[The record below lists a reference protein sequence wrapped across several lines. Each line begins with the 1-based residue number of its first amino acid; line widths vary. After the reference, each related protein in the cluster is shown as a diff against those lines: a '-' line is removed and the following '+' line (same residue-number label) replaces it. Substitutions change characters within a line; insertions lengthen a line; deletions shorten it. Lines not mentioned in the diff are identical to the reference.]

1 MGDEGRTPMGS
12 EPSTGELMGR
22 VTAEEINS
30 LPEHLR
36 RYVRDLET
44 ICDPAGMVQEIAGL
58 KMQVAELAARY
69 ERGKAEGVRE
79 ERIQRLEATAGLARY
94 WRNAAA
100 RWLVLAI
107 QTGQA
112 SATIGEAEDDRK
124 AANMHRQ
131 AAEEELAAIR
141 ARGGDGNGGA

>member
-1 MGDEGRTPMGS
+1 MAS

-69 ERGKAEGVRE
+69 ERGKAEGVRD
-79 ERIQRLEATAGLARY
+79 EREACAVVVDALATRLATTVHECAHELGLAC
-94 WRNAAA
+94 A
-100 RWLVLAI
+100 VCD
-107 QTGQA
+107 A
-112 SATIGEAEDDRK
+112 SREAHATVSA
-124 AANMHRQ
+124 
-131 AAEEELAAIR
+131 LR
-141 ARGGDGNGGA
+141 ARGAAQPPVQAEGKGGA

>member
-1 MGDEGRTPMGS
+1 MGS

-79 ERIQRLEATAGLARY
+79 ER
-94 WRNAAA
+94 
-100 RWLVLAI
+100 
-107 QTGQA
+107 
-112 SATIGEAEDDRK
+112 EAE
-124 AANMHRQ
+124 AAKSCETCGRNTGPETGLCPSSKCPRCRRNDPMEDYWISRTEVAQPPVQ
-131 AAEEELAAIR
+131 A
-141 ARGGDGNGGA
+141 DGKGGA